1 MGLQYMYQ
9 ISQLGAAEPRGFVKP
24 AASAA
29 GGNAV
34 CSTCGEPGNGDDA
47 VCVSMGTRQ
56 NPHAYAHYE
65 ARMLRSLP
73 RRMLLDSFSGSCRN
87 RL

>member
-1 MGLQYMYQ
+1 MGRHYTYQ
-9 ISQLGAAEPRGFVKP
+9 ICQLGAAEPRGFVKS

-29 GGNAV
+29 GKNAV
-34 CSTCGEPGNGDDA
+34 RPGCGEPGNGDDA
-47 VCVSMGTRQ
+47 VCVSLGTRQ
-56 NPHAYAHYE
+56 RPHAYAHYE

-73 RRMLLDSFSGSCRN
+73 RGNLSACRSGSWRN

>member
-29 GGNAV
+29 GETPSVPPA
-34 CSTCGEPGNGDDA
+34 A
-47 VCVSMGTRQ
+47 
-56 NPHAYAHYE
+56 
-65 ARMLRSLP
+65 SLG
-73 RRMLLDSFSGSCRN
+73 MAMSQCA
-87 RL
+87 